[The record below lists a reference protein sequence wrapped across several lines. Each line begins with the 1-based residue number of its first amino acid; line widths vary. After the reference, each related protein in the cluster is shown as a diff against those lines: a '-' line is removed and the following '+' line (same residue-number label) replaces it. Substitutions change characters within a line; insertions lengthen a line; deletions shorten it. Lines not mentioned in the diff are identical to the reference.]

1 MTKSYMASS
10 VDVDAK
16 WHIIDAEG
24 KVLGRLA
31 TRIATILMGKHKP
44 TYTAHTDTGDFV
56 IVINADKFVVTGSK
70 MKDKLYYRNSFYPGG
85 QKTIVL
91 EKLLAEKP
99 CYALKQA
106 VRKMLPKTKLGRHM
120 FTKLKAYAGTEH
132 PHEAQQPTPL
142 EV

>member
-1 MTKSYMASS
+1 
-10 VDVDAK
+10 
-16 WHIIDAEG
+16 
-24 KVLGRLA
+24 
-31 TRIATILMGKHKP
+31 MGKHKP

-70 MKDKLYYRNSFYPGG
+70 LKDKLYYRNSFYPGG
-85 QKTIVL
+85 QTTIVL

-99 CYALKQA
+99 CYALQQA

-132 PHEAQQPTPL
+132 PHEAQQPTPV
-142 EV
+142 EM

>member
-1 MTKSYMASS
+1 MAKSYMASS
-10 VDVDAK
+10 ADVDAK
-16 WHIIDAEG
+16 WHIVDAEG
-24 KVLGRLA
+24 QVLGKLA
-31 TRIATILMGKHKP
+31 VRIATILMGKHKP

-70 MKDKLYYRNSFYPGG
+70 LKDKLYYRNSFYPGG
-85 QKTIVL
+85 QTTIVL

-99 CYALKQA
+99 CYALQQA

-142 EV
+142 EM